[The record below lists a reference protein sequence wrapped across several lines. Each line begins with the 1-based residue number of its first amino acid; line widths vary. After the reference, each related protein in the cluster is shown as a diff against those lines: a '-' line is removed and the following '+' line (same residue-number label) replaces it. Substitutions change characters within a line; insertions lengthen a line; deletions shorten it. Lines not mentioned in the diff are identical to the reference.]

1 MVLVVHLVL
10 WFLRFLYS
18 SCGSRVFFYF
28 SSPVRSKFKQ
38 LYQIHWKDQ
47 LYGIRNSML
56 LELQEPKNH
65 ENYENHLEYEKHK
78 THENYE
84 NHRTMEA

>member
-1 MVLVVHLVL
+1 
-10 WFLRFLYS
+10 
-18 SCGSRVFFYF
+18 
-28 SSPVRSKFKQ
+28 
-38 LYQIHWKDQ
+38 
-47 LYGIRNSML
+47 ML

-84 NHRTMEA
+84 NHRTMEAWELES